1 MTKRKNDFETTNI
14 ADQIQLGICLVVAT
28 EGFVWVGETTKQ
40 DGEWLH
46 ITRGRQVRVWGTS
59 KGLNELVNGP
69 IKGSTELD
77 DPAPVVSI
85 TMRAVVAVIP
95 CNDTAWV
102 GQFD

>member
-1 MTKRKNDFETTNI
+1 MTNRKNDFETTNI

-69 IKGSTELD
+69 LPATELD

-95 CNDTAWV
+95 CNEPAWSR
-102 GQFD
+102 QFD